1 MTKTNSIPNK
11 EENSSVNGSNDKKLV
26 VPKKNSTIDPTDK
39 KPIIS
44 EEESENYQSDQ
55 KSNSSLPEEKST
67 ERNQFG
73 NNSDLK
79 PLIELALN
87 ELKANRSVLKNEL
100 KELSSKKSQL
110 DKELNTT
117 FAGKSDDIARKLKG
131 FQDYLT
137 GALQDLAQ
145 SAAQLELVAQPVVVQ
160 PSPLDENKTI
170 NEEKK
175 VEAIQAISDTFKP
188 DEELI
193 SACLEQFSREPDF
206 YADPWKF
213 RRSLDKKDIELLQD
227 WFFNMGG
234 RGAQPSRGNRPKNV
248 LVAAALIAILGEL
261 YGDRFQ
267 TLVLASQPERLG
279 EWRRGLQD
287 ALGLSREDFGPNS
300 GIVLFERAD
309 GVIENAD
316 RLEERGDVPF
326 ILVDACEQSVDIA
339 ILQFPIWLAFAGS
352 PQEIYSEEE
361 LI

>member
-1 MTKTNSIPNK
+1 MTKTSPNQNQ
-11 EENSSVNGSNDKKLV
+11 EEQSSAS
-26 VPKKNSTIDPTDK
+26 NSTDKELIDS
-39 KPIIS
+39 KPLS
-44 EEESENYQSDQ
+44 NKQQSDQ
-55 KSNSSLPEEKST
+55 KLNDSKTKEKDL
-67 ERNQFG
+67 G
-73 NNSDLK
+73 NGQANKTSELK
-79 PLIELALN
+79 PLIDLALN
-87 ELKANRSVLKNEL
+87 ELTTNRSTLQNEL
-100 KELSSKKSQL
+100 KELSLKKSQL
-110 DKELNTT
+110 EKELNTT

-145 SAAQLELVAQPVVVQ
+145 SAAQLELIAQPVVVQ
-160 PSPLDENKTI
+160 PSPLDESKKVT
-170 NEEKK
+170 EEKK
-175 VEAIQAISDTFKP
+175 VEQVQAIADTFKP

-193 SACLEQFSREPDF
+193 RDCLQQFTREPNF
-206 YADPWKF
+206 YAEPWKF
-213 RRSLDKKDIELLQD
+213 RRSLDYKDIELLED
-227 WFFNMGG
+227 WFFSMGG

-309 GVIENAD
+309 GVIEKAD

-352 PQEIYSEEE
+352 AQEIYSEEE
-361 LI
+361 LIQ